1 MALKDILVHVDNGA
15 SCKNRIDIAINLA
28 LAHDAHLTGLFV
40 VARPQVPPFVQAYIG
55 NDILETQYKALLG
68 QAAQHEK
75 EFRDLCARSGVK
87 YEWRSVEGDVNEEMV
102 LQARYADLSII
113 GQVNRDEEATAGG
126 EELPDRLVLMAG
138 RPVLV
143 VPYVG
148 NFSKMG
154 ERILVAWDA
163 SRLSTRAVNDAMPFM
178 VKAKKVEVL
187 AVNPKGG
194 QEGHGE
200 MVGADICLHL
210 ARHGVKAEAQHVVAD
225 DMDAGN
231 MLLSRAADEGID
243 LIVMGAYGHRRLREL
258 VLGGVTRHM
267 LNHMTVPVLMSH

>member
-1 MALKDILVHVDNGA
+1 MALKDILVHVDNGKT
-15 SCKNRIDIAINLA
+15 CKHRIELAINMA

-55 NDILETQYKALLG
+55 NDILETQYKALLA
-68 QAAQHEK
+68 QAAEREK
-75 EFRDLCARSGVK
+75 EFRTLCDRSGVK
-87 YEWRSVEGDVNEEMV
+87 YEWRSVEGDVNEEV
-102 LQARYADLSII
+102 VVQARYADLTII
-113 GQVNRDEEATAGG
+113 GQVNPEEEATAGG
-126 EELPDRLVLMAG
+126 EDLPDRLVLMAG

-143 VPYVG
+143 IPYVG
-148 NFSKMG
+148 NFAKLG

-163 SRLSTRAVNDAMPFM
+163 SRLATRAVNDAMS
-178 VKAKKVEVL
+178 VLTKAKKVEVL

-194 QEGHGE
+194 DGGHGE
-200 MVGADICLHL
+200 VVGADICLHL

-267 LNHMTVPVLMSH
+267 LTHMTVPVLMSH